1 MPHQRSCD
9 QAHRRTAAVALATD
23 PTAPQ
28 PRSIGQ
34 CAMAAPSHVSIID
47 LVAQKLGEDR
57 DWLFDLACDQMEPG
71 DGMIWT
77 YDTSHEEPSP

>member
-1 MPHQRSCD
+1 
-9 QAHRRTAAVALATD
+9 
-23 PTAPQ
+23 
-28 PRSIGQ
+28 
-34 CAMAAPSHVSIID
+34 MAAPSHVSIID